1 MNQHVFLREIIKTS
15 GDIWS
20 KGWAERNAGNISV
33 RLSPEEIED
42 KSVFDFTK
50 PWKALNNK
58 IDNLKNE
65 FFLVSGTGKYIRNI
79 PLQPE
84 INLGIIQIDQNGENY
99 RVVWGYKDG
108 GQPTSELYAHLQSH
122 SVKKTITNGIDRA
135 IIHTH
140 PANIV
145 ALTYAMELDTYSL
158 TRLLWEMH
166 AECITVYPEGVEFI
180 PWMMAGSNQIADSTA
195 KAFEKRNL
203 VVWQF
208 HGIFGSG
215 KDLDT
220 AFGLIDTAEKAAE
233 IYLKVIS
240 MGGVKTKLSLDQI
253 KAIGENFKTFPDEEI
268 FYELSRR
275 EGCRFKG

>member
-1 MNQHVFLREIIKTS
+1 MNQPDFLKEIIKTS

-33 RLSPEEIED
+33 RLSPEVLKD
-42 KSVFDFTK
+42 KSMFDFRNVWLPLDK
-50 PWKALNNK
+50 S
-58 IDNLKNE
+58 IENLKDE

-79 PLQPE
+79 PVEPE
-84 INLGIIQIDQNGENY
+84 NTLGVLQIDGKGENY
-99 RVVWGYKDG
+99 RVVWGYRNG
-108 GQPTSELYAHLQSH
+108 GKPTSELYAHLQSH
-122 SVKKTITNGIDRA
+122 SVKKGITDGRDRV

-145 ALTYAMELDTYSL
+145 ALTYALNLDTLSL

-166 AECITVYPEGVEFI
+166 AECVTVYPEGVEFL
-180 PWMMAGSNQIADSTA
+180 PWMMAGSAQIADATA
-195 KAFEKRNL
+195 KAFEVRNL
-203 VVWQF
+203 VVWQY

-233 IYLKVIS
+233 IYLKAIS
-240 MGGVKTKLSLDQI
+240 MGGAKNKLSLSQI
-253 KAIGENFKTFPDEEI
+253 KAIGMNFNAIPDEEI
-268 FYELSRR
+268 FRRLS
-275 EGCRFKG
+275 EAEQSV